1 MSGPGGKR
9 SLRDEDL
16 VAYLDGELA
25 PADRAQI
32 EQQAATDERVAAR
45 LAALRGQPA
54 DLRQAF
60 APLLL
65 EAPTLRLRDMLDAL
79 DVAGP
84 RRRAVSGTKYWTR
97 RELLAASVALLMAG
111 GLADHALGTVSRALL
126 PQDPGHWRDIV
137 AGYVRL
143 YTPETLSDIPN
154 NPSLRAH
161 ELAEVGSM
169 IGLRLDPAAVGLP
182 GSVLKSAQILQYDA
196 TPLAE
201 INYLDGNGAPLA
213 LCIIPSGQPA
223 KGPRLELRR
232 GLNVAFWND
241 GHHGFMVIGRQPPAD
256 LAKLAQSL
264 AGRINAA

>member
-1 MSGPGGKR
+1 M

-32 EQQAATDERVAAR
+32 EQVAATDENVAAR
-45 LAALRGQPA
+45 LAALQGQPA

-60 APLLL
+60 APLLQ
-65 EAPTLRLRDMLDAL
+65 EAPTLRLRGKLDAL

-84 RRRAVSGTKYWTR
+84 RQRAAGGTTYWTR
-97 RELLAASVALLMAG
+97 RKLLAASVALLIAG
-111 GLADHALGTVSRALL
+111 GVADHALGPMSRALL

-137 AGYVRL
+137 ANYVRL
-143 YTPETLSDIPN
+143 YTAETLSDISSD
-154 NPSLRAH
+154 PSRRAH

-201 INYLDGNGAPLA
+201 INYLDGNGAPLV
-213 LCIIPSGQPA
+213 LCIIPSSQPA
-223 KGPRLELRR
+223 RGPRLETRM
-232 GLNVAFWND
+232 GLNAAFWND
-241 GHHGFMVIGRQPPAD
+241 GHHGFMLVGRQPPAD

-264 AGRINAA
+264 GGRINAAST